1 MVTNKKIKVVDDV
14 IKVPEKKYITTDGME
29 FINGNAADIHQAQL
43 DLAEK
48 AKLCF
53 EKYGIY
59 TADDVLI
66 EEDALN
72 GNEEITKDDYLF
84 TRVLHTDMIDIDEMY
99 ILQANDE
106 NVQREILNLFCSYL
120 RNVKDDCFFKEAS
133 DYAFPH
139 TIVFCRDYDSG
150 MYIALCA
157 EREFDLVEKA
167 MEHGRKVL
175 NMTK

>member
-1 MVTNKKIKVVDDV
+1 MVTNKKIKVLDDV
-14 IKVPEKKYITTDGME
+14 IEVPAKKYITTDGME
-29 FINGNAADIHQAQL
+29 FIDGNAADIHQAQL

-59 TADDVLI
+59 TTDDVLI
-66 EEDALN
+66 EENAMKSN
-72 GNEEITKDDYLF
+72 KEVIRDDYLF

-120 RNVKDDCFFKEAS
+120 RNVKDDCFVKEAN
-133 DYAFPH
+133 DYAL
-139 TIVFCRDYDSG
+139 TQ
-150 MYIALCA
+150 
-157 EREFDLVEKA
+157 
-167 MEHGRKVL
+167 
-175 NMTK
+175 

>member
-84 TRVLHTDMIDIDEMY
+84 TRILHTDMIETMTLEC
-99 ILQANDE
+99 ILHCVQKE
-106 NVQREILNLFCSYL
+106 NSIWLKKLWNME
-120 RNVKDDCFFKEAS
+120 
-133 DYAFPH
+133 
-139 TIVFCRDYDSG
+139 
-150 MYIALCA
+150 
-157 EREFDLVEKA
+157 EKF
-167 MEHGRKVL
+167 
-175 NMTK
+175 

>member
-14 IKVPEKKYITTDGME
+14 IEVPAKKYITTDGME
-29 FINGNAADIHQAQL
+29 FIDGNAADIHQAQL

-48 AKLCF
+48 ARLCF

-59 TADDVLI
+59 TTDDVLI
-66 EEDALN
+66 EENAMKSN
-72 GNEEITKDDYLF
+72 KEVIRDDYLF

-106 NVQREILNLFCSYL
+106 NVQREILNIFCSYL
-120 RNVKDDCFFKEAS
+120 RNVKDDCFVKEAS

-139 TIVFCRDYDSG
+139 TIVFCRDYDS
-150 MYIALCA
+150 ALCA

>member
-14 IKVPEKKYITTDGME
+14 IEVPAKKYITTDGME
-29 FINGNAADIHQAQL
+29 FIDGNAADIHQAQL
-43 DLAEK
+43 DLGEK

-59 TADDVLI
+59 TTDDVLI

-72 GNEEITKDDYLF
+72 GNEKITKDDYLF

-106 NVQREILNLFCSYL
+106 NAQRKILNLFCSYL
-120 RNVKDDCFFKEAS
+120 RMIAFLKKPVIMRFLIRSFSVETMTLECILHCAQKENS
-133 DYAFPH
+133 
-139 TIVFCRDYDSG
+139 IWLKKLWS
-150 MYIALCA
+150 M
-157 EREFDLVEKA
+157 EEKF
-167 MEHGRKVL
+167 
-175 NMTK
+175 

>member
-14 IKVPEKKYITTDGME
+14 IEVPAKKYITTDGME
-29 FINGNAADIHQAQL
+29 FIDGNAADIHQAQL

-48 AKLCF
+48 ARLCF

-59 TADDVLI
+59 TTDDVLI
-66 EEDALN
+66 EENAMKSN
-72 GNEEITKDDYLF
+72 KEVIRDDYLF

-106 NVQREILNLFCSYL
+106 NVQREILNIFCSYL
-120 RNVKDDCFFKEAS
+120 RNVKDDCFVKEAS
-133 DYAFPH
+133 DYA
-139 TIVFCRDYDSG
+139 IVFCRDYDSG

>member
-14 IKVPEKKYITTDGME
+14 IEVPAKKYITTDGME
-29 FINGNAADIHQAQL
+29 FIDGNAADIHQAQL

-59 TADDVLI
+59 TTDDVLI

-99 ILQANDE
+99 ILQAK
-106 NVQREILNLFCSYL
+106 Y
-120 RNVKDDCFFKEAS
+120 
-133 DYAFPH
+133 
-139 TIVFCRDYDSG
+139 
-150 MYIALCA
+150 
-157 EREFDLVEKA
+157 EKA
-167 MEHGRKVL
+167 PYRRAEVVDFPSDTPIEEIDQKCKEWTKDGVGSWVL
-175 NMTK
+175 LCIA

>member
-14 IKVPEKKYITTDGME
+14 IEVPAKKYITTDGME
-29 FINGNAADIHQAQL
+29 FIDGNAADIHQAQL

-59 TADDVLI
+59 TTDDVLI

-106 NVQREILNLFCSYL
+106 NAQRKILNLFCSYL
-120 RNVKDDCFFKEAS
+120 RNVKDDCFLKKPVIMRFLIRLFSVETMTLECILHCVQKENS
-133 DYAFPH
+133 
-139 TIVFCRDYDSG
+139 IWLKKLWN
-150 MYIALCA
+150 M
-157 EREFDLVEKA
+157 EEKF
-167 MEHGRKVL
+167 
-175 NMTK
+175 

>member
-1 MVTNKKIKVVDDV
+1 MVTNKKIKVLDDV
-14 IKVPEKKYITTDGME
+14 IEVPAKKYITTDGME
-29 FINGNAADIHQAQL
+29 FIDGNAADIHQAQL

-59 TADDVLI
+59 TTDD
-66 EEDALN
+66 
-72 GNEEITKDDYLF
+72 
-84 TRVLHTDMIDIDEMY
+84 VLHTDMIDIDEMY

-120 RNVKDDCFFKEAS
+120 RNVKDDCFVKEAS